1 MHGSIHHTTRH
12 TTRHTTSWKASA
24 TAVGVVLCLATAAC
38 GSDDGSTK
46 TSQVGTTPGT
56 TEATTPPTPP
66 LVASLVVVNG
76 TVELNGQPVEGA
88 APTDVVDGT
97 TIAVSAD
104 GLAQLVLPSTA
115 VIRLGPAATASFQSA
130 GNNAATVALSTGSL
144 WVAAPPDDTTNITA
158 DLGGVQLLS
167 QGARLY
173 AGCDVAACF
182 AGTIDGAVQLAGTPL
197 LQNNYVNI
205 ASGVPSLPLPFPPSA
220 ILAAGFPLQ
229 NSLIDVT
236 AGLRPAVADGPASE
250 VGAVLEGAYRVTYET
265 IESDRAD
272 LLGGGPIDRPV
283 SIRTEC
289 LGLDC
294 KLIFTTELQQPD
306 GSNTTTDTELT
317 FDGTVYRGLDRGL
330 FACGTASGT
339 QVADGLEYTADIT
352 VTVTAAEFRDGMP
365 TVVTFET
372 RREELNVITE
382 SGKAGDCGLI
392 NLTNNSYIVNT
403 VTIGTGVRI

>member
-1 MHGSIHHTTRH
+1 MRVSIHH
-12 TTRHTTSWKASA
+12 TTRHTTSWKAAA
-24 TAVGVVLCLATAAC
+24 TAVGVALCLVTAAC

-46 TSQVGTTPGT
+46 TTQIGTAPDT

-76 TVELNGQPVEGA
+76 TVELNGQLVEGA

-115 VIRLGPAATASFQSA
+115 VIRLGSAATASFQSA
-130 GNNAATVALSTGSL
+130 GNDAATVSLSTGSL

-173 AGCDVAACF
+173 AGCDVATCF

-197 LQNNYVNI
+197 LPNTYVNI

-220 ILAAGFPLQ
+220 MFVSGFPLQ
-229 NSLIDVT
+229 NTLLDTT
-236 AGLRPAVADGPASE
+236 AGFRPATAT
-250 VGAVLEGAYRVTYET
+250 GAAGTETAILEGAYRVTYET
-265 IESDRAD
+265 TESDRAD
-272 LLGGGPIDRPV
+272 LLGGGPVDRAV
-283 SIRTEC
+283 SIHTEC
-289 LGLDC
+289 AGLDC

-306 GSNTTTDTELT
+306 GSVATTDTTLT
-317 FDGTVYRGLDRGL
+317 FEGTVYHGVDVHL
-330 FACGTASGT
+330 FACGTNTGD
-339 QVADGLEYTADIT
+339 QFADGLEYTADIT
-352 VTVTAAEFRDGMP
+352 VTVTAAEFQDGTP
-365 TVVTFET
+365 TVVGFDSRTV
-372 RREELNVITE
+372 ELNIINE
-382 SGKAGDCGLI
+382 AGKAGDCGLI

-403 VTIGTGVRI
+403 VTLGTGVRI